1 MSLFGFED
9 PESTPAPVVPVKGK
23 EKAPVVLDLKETE
36 PTIPYIGHEE
46 IELFLSKSYQ
56 EDRMPHALIFSGP
69 KGVGKQRFAR
79 RLVEFLLSQPLL
91 AQDLGPSL
99 FGGEP
104 DIDTAPQSEGERFFD
119 VSPESAVVA
128 QMCAG
133 SHPDFLLLPDMETD
147 EEEPTKAKTKTQSI
161 SVSQIRRVSH
171 FLRLTKSQSAYR
183 CVIIDD
189 AHEMTIAA
197 QNSLLKVLEE
207 PPAQT
212 VLILVTDRIGRLL
225 PTILSRCRQFEFRAM
240 SDEMIESAIRIVKP
254 DLPAVQ
260 RSQILKLS
268 KGSIGRAIDYIQKNA
283 LKDYLD
289 LLDLLKK
296 CDGAADH
303 DVLTFCERVSGKEQ
317 HEKYQL
323 IKEFVL
329 LWIYKLNHYV
339 SLGQI
344 PYQIV
349 DAENDFLLRMHQYK
363 YPQRVHDLW
372 VRVVDLFDQCER
384 YTLDRKLVLQQ
395 VLLDMH
401 HVLRQS

>member
-9 PESTPAPVVPVKGK
+9 PQPTPAPVVSSKSK
-23 EKAPVVLDLKETE
+23 EKAHAVSVPDLKDER

-46 IELFLSKSYQ
+46 IELFLSKSFQ
-56 EDRMPHALIFSGP
+56 EGRMPHALIFSGP

-79 RLVEFLLSQPLL
+79 RLVEFLLSQPL
-91 AQDLGPSL
+91 
-99 FGGEP
+99 
-104 DIDTAPQSEGERFFD
+104 EGEGLNLTPEIETVPQTEGARFFD
-119 VSPESAVVA
+119 IPADSPVVS
-128 QMCAG
+128 QMRVG
-133 SHPDFLLLPDMETD
+133 SHPDFLLLPDMGDD
-147 EEEPTKAKTKTQSI
+147 EEETTKAKTQSI
-161 SVSQIRRVSH
+161 SVAQIRRVSH

-240 SDEMIESAIRIVKP
+240 SDEMIETAIRIVKP
-254 DLPAVQ
+254 DLPSVQ

-323 IKEFVL
+323 IKEFIL

-349 DAENDFLLRMHQYK
+349 DSENDFLLRMHQYK
-363 YPQRVHDLW
+363 HPQRVHDLW